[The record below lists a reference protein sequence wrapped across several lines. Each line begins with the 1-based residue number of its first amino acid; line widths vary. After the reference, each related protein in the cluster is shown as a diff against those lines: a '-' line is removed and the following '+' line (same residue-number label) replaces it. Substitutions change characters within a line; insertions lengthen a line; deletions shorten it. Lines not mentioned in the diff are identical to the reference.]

1 MSNKIPAYAG
11 MMAVVVFQAAVRV
24 LQRLP
29 FGNELLPFH
38 FKFQAAI
45 RLLPKFQPKHHL
57 LTLFQAASRPNRQ
70 PENPKAQPCTTI
82 AENSGS
88 FS

>member
-1 MSNKIPAYAG
+1 MGISHYSTTH
-11 MMAVVVFQAAVRV
+11 FQAA
-24 LQRLP
+24 
-29 FGNELLPFH
+29 F
-38 FKFQAAI
+38 
-45 RLLPKFQPKHHL
+45 
-57 LTLFQAASRPNRQ
+57 RPYRQ